1 MKRFTVLVWRQFNYP
16 VPVLDKSWFKML
28 VSGKSVDGSPCLA
41 LLCVCANCRWILL
54 VHSSRTF
61 LIVISLEG
69 LINFIHYIFLRKYCF
84 LFPGKRNLESTA
96 WGCWSLC
103 DFAPVNFPWS
113 HLSSAAFPCCCF
125 RSFLAQSGGLNSV
138 CEGDREREWWCAEAW
153 DDSPRSSP
161 ASLEW
166 PLGLQLY
173 GCNLFTARDLVCD
186 LSFAIELYNKK
197 NQNKGIIKKRSAKR
211 RSGNGGRQRK
221 QLNSEMPRDLKTPY
235 TLEPILPA
243 VCEKKCFLLLSFLSQ
258 RKTTLI
264 P

>member
-1 MKRFTVLVWRQFNYP
+1 MTRGWNGSQCWSDDSSIILFLYWINRDLKCSLVARVLME
-16 VPVLDKSWFKML
+16 VLASH
-28 VSGKSVDGSPCLA
+28 CY
-41 LLCVCANCRWILL
+41 VCAQIAVGSFLYTL
-54 VHSSRTF
+54 SPTF

-69 LINFIHYIFLRKYCF
+69 LINFIHYIVLRKYCF

-113 HLSSAAFPCCCF
+113 HLSSAAFCCCCF

-166 PLGLQLY
+166 PLGLQWY

-197 NQNKGIIKKRSAKR
+197 QEKPE
-211 RSGNGGRQRK
+211 QR
-221 QLNSEMPRDLKTPY
+221 DH
-235 TLEPILPA
+235 
-243 VCEKKCFLLLSFLSQ
+243 
-258 RKTTLI
+258 
-264 P
+264 

>member
-28 VSGKSVDGSPCLA
+28 VSGKSVDGSPYLA

-197 NQNKGIIKKRSAKR
+197 QEKPE
-211 RSGNGGRQRK
+211 QR
-221 QLNSEMPRDLKTPY
+221 DH
-235 TLEPILPA
+235 
-243 VCEKKCFLLLSFLSQ
+243 
-258 RKTTLI
+258 
-264 P
+264 

>member
-69 LINFIHYIFLRKYCF
+69 LINFIHYIVLRKYCF

-96 WGCWSLC
+96 WGCWFLC

-138 CEGDREREWWCAEAW
+138 LG
-153 DDSPRSSP
+153 RSRTRMVVCRGMGR
-161 ASLEW
+161 L
-166 PLGLQLY
+166 
-173 GCNLFTARDLVCD
+173 TA
-186 LSFAIELYNKK
+186 
-197 NQNKGIIKKRSAKR
+197 
-211 RSGNGGRQRK
+211 
-221 QLNSEMPRDLKTPY
+221 
-235 TLEPILPA
+235 
-243 VCEKKCFLLLSFLSQ
+243 FLSSISWMTVW
-258 RKTTLI
+258 TTVVWLQSFHSTRSCVRPLLRHRI
-264 P
+264 I